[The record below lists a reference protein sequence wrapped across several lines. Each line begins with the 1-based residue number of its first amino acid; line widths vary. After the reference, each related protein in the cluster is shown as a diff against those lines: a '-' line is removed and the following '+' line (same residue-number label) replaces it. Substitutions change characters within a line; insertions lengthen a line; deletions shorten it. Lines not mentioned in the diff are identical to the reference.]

1 MKYRAW
7 AILILVAALAGA
19 GAWAYWN
26 YDLRWRPQTITKHQV
41 EITKI
46 LESAGWA
53 SPGLTKG
60 RLYMVSFRTCP
71 DCLRFKAE
79 EFPALHSQGI
89 DTRVIEI
96 ARRDKNGLPKS
107 TPVERTTVAELWI
120 RHGTPGA
127 WRLMEAWES
136 VVPDAW
142 TAPGIPP
149 ADGDIARSAV
159 IEAGRKMT
167 DDLRPLLKDN
177 GVTVSDPTGI
187 RYPTLVWWNAKGEMR
202 ACACEKRETYRFVRK
217 ELAEVARK
225 AAPATGAVTPGR

>member
-1 MKYRAW
+1 MTIRTW
-7 AILILVAALAGA
+7 AILILVVVLAGV
-19 GAWAYWN
+19 GGYAYWQN
-26 YDLRWRPQTITKHQV
+26 DLRWRPKTITKHQA

-60 RLYMVSFRTCP
+60 KLYMVSFRTCP

-79 EFPALHSQGI
+79 EFPALQKQGI

-96 ARRDKNGLPKS
+96 ARRDKNGLAKS

-127 WRLMEAWES
+127 WKLMEEWEAN
-136 VVPDAW
+136 VPDAW
-142 TAPGIPP
+142 TAPGIIP

-167 DDLRPLLKDN
+167 EDLRPLLKEN
-177 GVTVSDPTGI
+177 GVTVSDPVGI

-202 ACACEKRETYRFVRK
+202 ACACEQRETYRFVRK
-217 ELAEVARK
+217 ELAQVAK
-225 AAPATGAVTPGR
+225 AAPAAGAVTPGH

>member
-1 MKYRAW
+1 MLALTAAGGW
-7 AILILVAALAGA
+7 AF
-19 GAWAYWN
+19 WN
-26 YDLRWRPQTITKHQV
+26 YDLRWRPQTITRHQA

-46 LESAGWA
+46 LEGAGWA
-53 SPGLTKG
+53 SPGLTKSK
-60 RLYMVSFRTCP
+60 LYMVSFRTCP

-79 EFPALHSQGI
+79 EFAGLHAAGV

-96 ARRDKNGLPKS
+96 ARRDKNGVPKS
-107 TPVERTTVAELWI
+107 TPTERTTVAELWI
-120 RHGTPGA
+120 KRATPQA
-127 WRLMEAWES
+127 WALMERWES

-142 TAPGIPP
+142 TAAGIPP

-167 DDLRPLLKDN
+167 EDLRPLLKDN

-187 RYPTLVWWNAKGEMR
+187 RYPTLIWWNAKGEMR

-217 ELAEVARK
+217 EL
-225 AAPATGAVTPGR
+225 GAKSPPVTSGR